1 MAYVSESR
9 LPPNTQYAKTYTLG
23 VQDDFKPIGTRVGL
37 GTFTPVQV
45 TTGWRTGRVA
55 QQLDDSHDAALFD
68 VDSVTKFYNYL
79 EADEAHYSAQS
90 DFDTGHEFDTLSK
103 EVICTPDVDVKFGGF
118 GSSTPYRYHGPL
130 YCDPGYSPVGAWYNA
145 DAVNTAYYGPRA
157 IQACA
162 PTHPLVSLAVDLAE
176 FKSEGAR
183 VIGSSLLK
191 HAERG
196 KSVTVPQ
203 FKTKINRRGLY
214 KEYRK
219 RDRLKQGRRSAYDI
233 APISSGANVVAE
245 EWLNWQFG
253 LNPIM
258 QDAKK
263 VLNNLLDSQ
272 RLLAQYQA
280 NSGKITRRSFHFPL
294 QRDTV
299 FEDNAGNLGR
309 LSASSPTSIPNDY
322 MFVAGNRYGVR
333 RESVVRTV
341 RIWFDGGFT
350 YYLQP
355 DVSLVSD
362 LDRREQQIN
371 YLLGTRVT
379 PEVLWNLQPWSWLVD
394 WNLNIGTNIANAER
408 LASDGLV
415 MKYGYLMCETTIDH
429 SIVIE
434 NVPIKGTYQGP
445 FTTLFRT
452 TRRQR
457 VKASP
462 FGFSIVPGS
471 FSARQ
476 WSILGAL
483 GYTKSPQ
490 SLKTV

>member
-1 MAYVSESR
+1 MVYLTQNR
-9 LPPNTQYAKTYTLG
+9 LPVNQQYAKTYALG
-23 VQDDFKPIGTRVGL
+23 VLQDPKPIGTRVGL
-37 GTFTPVQV
+37 GSFTPTQV

-55 QQLDDSHDAALFD
+55 RTMDDVHDAALFD
-68 VDSVTKFYNYL
+68 VDSVTEFYNYL
-79 EADEAHYSAQS
+79 EADEAHYAAQS
-90 DFDTGHEFDTLSK
+90 DYDTGHEFDTLSK
-103 EVICTPDVDVKFGGF
+103 EVICTPDLDIKFGVSGP
-118 GSSTPYRYHGPL
+118 STPYRYKGPL
-130 YCDPGYSPVGAWYNA
+130 YCDPSYSPVGAWYNA
-145 DAVNTAYYGPRA
+145 ADVNTSYYGPRA

-196 KSVTVPQ
+196 KSVVVPT
-203 FKTKINRRGLY
+203 FKTKINRRGRY
-214 KEYRK
+214 REYR
-219 RDRLKQGRRSAYDI
+219 RGDRLKPGRAPAFQK
-233 APISSGANVVAE
+233 APISAGANVVAE

-263 VLNNLLDSQ
+263 VLNNILDSQ
-272 RLLAQYQA
+272 RLLDTYKA
-280 NSGKITRRSFHFPL
+280 NSGKLMHRSFHFPL

-299 FEDNAGNLGR
+299 FEDNLGNLGR
-309 LSASSPTSIPNDY
+309 LSASSPTTIPNDY

-341 RIWFDGGFT
+341 RIWFDGAFT

-355 DVSLVSD
+355 GQNLVAD

-371 YLLGTRVT
+371 FLLGTRVT

-434 NVPIKGTYQGP
+434 SVPIKGTYQGP
-445 FTTLFRT
+445 FTTIFRT

-462 FGFSIVPGS
+462 FGFSTVPGS

-490 SLKTV
+490 SLKTL

>member
-1 MAYVSESR
+1 MGYVTQTR
-9 LPPNTQYAKTYTLG
+9 LPVNTQYGKTYTLG
-23 VQDDFKPIGTRVGL
+23 VQDDPKPIGTRVGL
-37 GTFTPVQV
+37 GTFAPSEVV
-45 TTGWRTGRVA
+45 TSYRTGRVA
-55 QQLDDSHDAALFD
+55 QQLDDVHDAALFD
-68 VDSVTKFYNYL
+68 VSSTREFYNYL
-79 EADEAHYSAQS
+79 QADEAHYAAQS
-90 DFDTGHEFDTLSK
+90 DYDTGHEFDVTSK
-103 EVICTPDVDVKFGGF
+103 EVICTPDVDIKFGGF

-130 YCDPGYSPVGAWYNA
+130 YCDPGYSPVGSWYNA
-145 DAVNTAYYGPRA
+145 DPVNTGYYGPAA
-157 IQACA
+157 IKACA

-176 FKSEGAR
+176 LKSEGAR
-183 VIGSSLLK
+183 VIGSSLLE
-191 HAERG
+191 HAIRG
-196 KSVTVPQ
+196 KAISVPVPAE
-203 FKTKINRRGLY
+203 KLRRRRY
-214 KEYRK
+214 KGK
-219 RDRLKQGRRSAYDI
+219 RDRQQLRPGRSKFDRT
-233 APISSGANVVAE
+233 PISSGGEVVAQ

-253 LNPIM
+253 LSPII
-258 QDAKK
+258 QDTRK
-263 VLNNLLDSQ
+263 VVENMLDSQ
-272 RLLAQYQA
+272 ALLSAYQA
-280 NSGKITRRSFHFPL
+280 GSGKITRRSFHFPL
-294 QRDTV
+294 LRDTV

-355 DVSLVSD
+355 GNNLIGDVG
-362 LDRREQQIN
+362 RFEQNVN
-371 YLLGTRVT
+371 YLFGTRVT

-408 LASDGLV
+408 LSSDGLV

-434 NVPIKGTYQGP
+434 SVPIKGTYQGP
-445 FTTLFRT
+445 FTTIFRT
-452 TRRQR
+452 TRKQR

-462 FGFSIVPGS
+462 FGFSTVPGS